1 MSDSTIR
8 LRTWGRGSAD
18 DERNGLLGFI
28 SVTYGPW
35 IFDGITLRRTADG
48 RFALSFPAKVDRAG
62 RKHSF
67 VRPANDEV
75 RKAIEAELL
84 MQLGQHPEFAP

>member
-8 LRTWGRGSAD
+8 LRTWVRGSAD

>member
-8 LRTWGRGSAD
+8 LRTWVRGSAD
-18 DERNGLLGFI
+18 DERRGLLGFL
-28 SVTYGPW
+28 SVTFGPW
-35 IFDGITLRRTADG
+35 IFDGITLRRCADG
-48 RFALSFPAKVDRAG
+48 RFALSFPARVDRAG

-67 VRPANDEV
+67 VRPASDEV

>member
-1 MSDSTIR
+1 MSDHSIQ
-8 LRTWGRGSAD
+8 LRTWVRGSAD

-28 SVTYGPW
+28 SVTFGPW

-67 VRPANDEV
+67 VRPANDVV